1 MSETELVQRLERLE
15 KENSRLKRVAIATL
29 LGVASILLLAVS
41 RPPAQSEVMDDKQIV
56 VRDPVSGNRAVL
68 DGEGLT
74 LYDASGRVRVELKD
88 GKTGPKGMEVFP
100 GDWLKLYD
108 DAGRPGVELTEQ
120 VPPADFLQGFA
131 REQSTGNLV
140 MLDREGESVSV
151 ANLGVGTA
159 TGLWLTKTHLKR
171 GLEWP
176 PADDVDAALMIDG
189 GSAGVEVKEHG
200 SDRIGLF
207 AARGMPGLDLADAA
221 GYETQ
226 IGVTD
231 LKYPS
236 AGETRRTSAASIVMS
251 RNDKEHHVIW
261 QAP

>member
-15 KENSRLKRVAIATL
+15 KENLRLKRVGIATL
-29 LGVASILLLAVS
+29 LGVASILLLAVAC
-41 RPPAQSEVMDDKQIV
+41 PPTQPKVMDGKQIV

-68 DGEGLT
+68 EGEGLT
-74 LYDASGRVRVELKD
+74 LYDASGQVRVELKD

-140 MLDREGESVSV
+140 ILDYEGESVSA
-151 ANLGVGTA
+151 ANLGVGKA

-176 PADDVDAALMIDG
+176 SADDIDAALVIEG
-189 GSAGVEVKEHG
+189 GSAGVQIQEHA
-200 SDRIGLF
+200 STRIGLF
-207 AARGMPGLDLADAA
+207 ASRGMSGLDLADAA

-226 IGVTD
+226 IGVAD

-236 AGETRRTSAASIVMS
+236 SGETRRTSAASIGMFGK
-251 RNDKEHHVIW
+251 DKKLIW
-261 QAP
+261 KAP